1 MRPRL
6 TIADPV
12 RSDKL
17 WREFGLDK
25 TTAFRLW
32 QSGQCAGQLWRNMLV
47 LSRADVERLAERKAP
62 VMSRG

>member
-17 WREFGLDK
+17 WREFQIDK
-25 TTAFRLW
+25 NSAFQLW
-32 QSGQCAGQLWRNMLV
+32 QSGQCSGQLWRNMLV
-47 LSRADVERLAERKAP
+47 LSRRDVERLAKERSP
-62 VMSRG
+62 Q